1 MTSSAAFSPEE
12 WTAVLE
18 GPTSAGMIVVTAA
31 RGGTIRESIAMS
43 KAYVEARAQHG
54 ESELLDDIVAAKP
67 KTDHTRYHSAEEVR
81 ENGLKHLRDA
91 VALLESKATTEEVDE
106 YRRFVLALAEQ
117 GRGSAQGGRAEREP
131 RRDRGDPADHR
142 GARNY
147 QFLSAGQHAGH
158 ELADPTAMS
167 GEVCVVTGA
176 TSGIG
181 KATAAAL
188 AGRGA
193 QVVLVSRD
201 RGRGE
206 AAVAELAAAAGP
218 APRLEVADLAS
229 MGQVRALADRLGALE
244 RIDVLINNAGLMAG
258 QHRVTADG
266 FDEVFAVNHLAP
278 FLLTNLLLGKLTAA
292 GPARVITVTSDAHT
306 AARLDLDDL
315 QLERGWQSWRAYANS
330 KLANILFTRELARR
344 LEGSAVT
351 ANCAHPG
358 LVRTR
363 FGREARLPMRAAVTL
378 ARPFMLSPQRG
389 ARTIVYL
396 ATSPQVAGATGGY
409 YVKSQ
414 RREPS
419 PSARDAAAARRLW
432 QLSEELTGLAPARP
446 AGT

>member
-1 MTSSAAFSPEE
+1 
-12 WTAVLE
+12 
-18 GPTSAGMIVVTAA
+18 
-31 RGGTIRESIAMS
+31 
-43 KAYVEARAQHG
+43 
-54 ESELLDDIVAAKP
+54 
-67 KTDHTRYHSAEEVR
+67 
-81 ENGLKHLRDA
+81 
-91 VALLESKATTEEVDE
+91 
-106 YRRFVLALAEQ
+106 
-117 GRGSAQGGRAEREP
+117 
-131 RRDRGDPADHR
+131 
-142 GARNY
+142 
-147 QFLSAGQHAGH
+147 
-158 ELADPTAMS
+158 MS
-167 GEVCVVTGA
+167 GAVCVVTGA

-193 QVVLVSRD
+193 HVVLVSRD
-201 RGRGE
+201 RRRGE
-206 AAVAELAAAAGP
+206 AAAAELTAAAGR
-218 APRLEVADLAS
+218 APRLEVADLAA

-258 QHRVTADG
+258 QRRVTADG

-278 FLLTNLLLGKLTAA
+278 FLLTNLLLGQLAAA

-344 LEGSAVT
+344 LGHSTVT

-358 LVRTR
+358 VVRTR

-378 ARPFMLSPQRG
+378 ARPFMLSPGRG

-432 QLSEELTGLAPARP
+432 QLSEELTGLTPGRP
-446 AGT
+446 TGT